1 MQVWMVFGAVFC
13 FRKIFGEILQKIGE
27 ISSRPS
33 GNTDKGGQGV
43 NFINILRAN
52 FLCECLFG
60 NFFLPT
66 FGHTYLRTNIEKSC
80 RNDVHTKNL

>member
-33 GNTDKGGQGV
+33 GNTAV
-43 NFINILRAN
+43 NRTKNKICQALVFFRGPKVYFDN
-52 FLCECLFG
+52 FLG
-60 NFFLPT
+60 NFLNMPSVV
-66 FGHTYLRTNIEKSC
+66 KC
-80 RNDVHTKNL
+80 